1 MSEEGGFCEGGVIEQ
16 GGGGRRTLLLA
27 AHSRVPS
34 VATVTLD
41 TDTSSS
47 GISWWE
53 QLFSARSQTLTLP
66 DLSQLMISPWLGCMT
81 TSLAGLPWL

>member
-1 MSEEGGFCEGGVIEQ
+1 M
-16 GGGGRRTLLLA
+16 
-27 AHSRVPS
+27 
-34 VATVTLD
+34 ATVTLE

-66 DLSQLMISPWLGCMT
+66 DLSQLIISPWLGCMT

>member
-1 MSEEGGFCEGGVIEQ
+1 MRLVN
-16 GGGGRRTLLLA
+16 RTLLLA
-27 AHSRVPS
+27 AQSRVPS

-47 GISWWE
+47 GMSWWE

-66 DLSQLMISPWLGCMT
+66 DLSQLMISPWFGCMT
-81 TSLAGLPWL
+81 TSFAGLPWL